1 MRLYGE
7 GTRMISQLHSGYGPN
22 PTDIIQVILLQNIDC
37 AIVGADLRTYYL
49 GKRGDTVKLPVPNAM
64 RLVSQNIVALCSN

>member
-1 MRLYGE
+1 
-7 GTRMISQLHSGYGPN
+7 MISRLHSDYGSQSEYHPN
-22 PTDIIQVILLQNIDC
+22 RTEFIQVILLQNVNC

-64 RLVSQNIVALCSN
+64 RLVSQNVVALCSN